1 MIRKVRINGRKC
13 VSKTLSFVLSLVE
26 TVFLMI
32 NRNTVGKKTKKHY
45 SLIVMLNTN
54 ACNYQPCFLTGPSV
68 VLQDAEKRTPLH
80 VASFLGDAD
89 IIELLILSGKLA
101 SLTVVTG

>member
-1 MIRKVRINGRKC
+1 MEI
-13 VSKTLSFVLSLVE
+13 L
-26 TVFLMI
+26 
-32 NRNTVGKKTKKHY
+32 GKKKKKHY

-89 IIELLILSGKLA
+89 IIELLILSGK
-101 SLTVVTG
+101 

>member
-1 MIRKVRINGRKC
+1 MIRKVRIIGRKC
-13 VSKTLSFVLSLVE
+13 VSKTLNFVLLLVE

-32 NRNTVGKKTKKHY
+32 NGNTGGKKKKHY

-89 IIELLILSGKLA
+89 IIELLILSGK
-101 SLTVVTG
+101 

>member
-1 MIRKVRINGRKC
+1 M
-13 VSKTLSFVLSLVE
+13 L
-26 TVFLMI
+26 
-32 NRNTVGKKTKKHY
+32 NT
-45 SLIVMLNTN
+45 NTN

-89 IIELLILSGKLA
+89 IIELLILSGK
-101 SLTVVTG
+101 